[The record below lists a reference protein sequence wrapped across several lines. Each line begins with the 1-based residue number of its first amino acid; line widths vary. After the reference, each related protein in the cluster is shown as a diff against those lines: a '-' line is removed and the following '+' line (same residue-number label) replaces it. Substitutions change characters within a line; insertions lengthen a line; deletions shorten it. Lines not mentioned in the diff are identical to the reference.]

1 MGASSQVWVVLTVW
15 VYIHHG
21 EEQDAGGVLPVQRK
35 THVHVAP
42 GGAVQLGI
50 YAPGGTNDEV
60 HGMATIYICHGET
73 VRGRGSA
80 FGVG

>member
-1 MGASSQVWVVLTVW
+1 MLKPGVGGTYSVGASSQEWVVLTVW

-35 THVHVAP
+35 AHVYVAP

-50 YAPGGTNDEV
+50 YAPGGEDDEV
-60 HGMATIYICHGET
+60 HGMATIYICH
-73 VRGRGSA
+73 
-80 FGVG
+80 